1 MTLEEIKQRVR
12 ENYYMEDDT
21 IIDVALAC
29 IIANRLQLGDP
40 TWLVIIGASS
50 GGKSQILRP
59 LAMTDRKYIH
69 PIDDIT
75 ENTFL
80 SGGVAKGGKDISF
93 LNTHVGKAGMLSIS
107 DLTVLFSR
115 NSESRNA
122 ILSQF
127 RMLYDG
133 EMTKRVGNKEDS
145 VHWKG
150 YLGVI
155 AGSTPSIYSHMEDVA
170 DMGERFIYF
179 RMKPYDERKATKIAL
194 SRKLF
199 GRKLDE
205 ELAELYSEYIV
216 DVVRNATPNDLE
228 ITEEEQ
234 NHIIDIAVLAEKM
247 RTVNKIDKYTKDIE
261 RIPTPAMP
269 MRTALQITNFAK
281 ALKLMRGGNLS
292 KSDMDILYWLGFS
305 LANEE
310 KRAVIKILCESA
322 YGLSAQT
329 IADQVGLSTP
339 VIRSVLQNLASTK
352 VIERNGDSNNLTWQI
367 KDAQILKIFERMFGT
382 VKVYREDRNLTAEE
396 DEDAPF

>member
-1 MTLEEIKQRVR
+1 MTLQEIKARVR
-12 ENYYMEDDT
+12 ESYYMEDDT
-21 IIDVALAC
+21 IIDVAVAC

-59 LAMTDRKYIH
+59 LAMTDEKYIH
-69 PIDDIT
+69 KIDDLT

-80 SGGVAKGGKDISF
+80 SGGVAKKGKDISF
-93 LNTHVGKAGMLSIS
+93 LNTKVGKAGMLSIS

-115 NSESRNA
+115 NAESRNA

-133 EMTKRVGNKEDS
+133 EMTKRVGNKEES

-170 DMGERFIYF
+170 DMGERFMYF
-179 RMKPYDERKATKIAL
+179 RMKPYDERKATQIAL
-194 SRKLF
+194 SRKSF

-205 ELAELYSEYIV
+205 ELAELYGKYII
-216 DVVRNATPNDLE
+216 DVVRSAPAGGVELTA
-228 ITEEEQ
+228 EENE
-234 NHIIDIAVLAEKM
+234 HIIDVAILAERM
-247 RTVNKIDKYTKDIE
+247 RTINKIDRYSREIE

-269 MRTALQITNFAK
+269 MRTALQLTNFAK
-281 ALKLMRGGNLS
+281 ALKIMRGGSLGET
-292 KSDMDILYWLGFS
+292 DLDILYWLGFS

-310 KRAVIKILCESA
+310 KREVIKILCSSS
-322 YGLSAQT
+322 YPMSSQGV
-329 IADQVGLSTP
+329 ADQIGLSTS
-339 VIRSVLQNLASTK
+339 VTSSVLQNLASTK
-352 VIERNGDSNNLTWQI
+352 IVERSGSGSGLMWEI
-367 KDAQILKIFERMFGT
+367 KDIKTLRIFERMYGQNK
-382 VKVYREDRNLTAEE
+382 VKYQDRELTSEE
-396 DEDAPF
+396 DEEVF

>member
-1 MTLEEIKQRVR
+1 MTLEEIKALVR

-21 IIDVALAC
+21 LIDVSLAC

-59 LAMTDRKYIH
+59 LAMTDAKYIH
-69 PIDDIT
+69 RVDDIT

-80 SGGVAKGGKDISF
+80 SGSVGKGNKDMSF
-93 LNTHVGKAGMLSIS
+93 LNTTVGKAGMLAIS

-115 NSESRNA
+115 AAESRNA

-133 EMTKRVGNKEDS
+133 EMSKQVGNKDKAI
-145 VHWKG
+145 HWEG
-150 YLGVI
+150 YIGVI
-155 AGSTPSIYSHMEDVA
+155 AGSTPSIYAHMEDVA
-170 DMGERFIYF
+170 DMGERFMYF

-194 SRKLF
+194 SRKSF

-205 ELAELYSEYIV
+205 ELAELYGDYIKEKV
-216 DVVRNATPNDLE
+216 QGAPREGVEL
-228 ITEEEQ
+228 TEEEIE
-234 NHIIDIAVLAEKM
+234 HIIDIAVLAERM
-247 RTVNKIDKYTKDIE
+247 RTVNKIDRFTKEIE

-281 ALKLMRGGNLS
+281 ALKIMRGGLLS
-292 KSDMDILYWLGFS
+292 ETDIDILYWLGFS

-310 KRAVIKILCESA
+310 KREVIKILCRSA
-322 YGLSAQT
+322 YPMSAQT
-329 IADQVGLSTP
+329 IADQIGLNTG
-339 VIRSVLQNLASTK
+339 VIKSVLQNLASTK
-352 VIERNGDSNNLTWQI
+352 VVERTGDGSGLTWSINDKKTLQ
-367 KDAQILKIFERMFGT
+367 IFERMFGKD
-382 VKVYREDRNLTAEE
+382 KVEIEERELTGEE
-396 DEDAPF
+396 DADVF

>member
-1 MTLEEIKQRVR
+1 MTLAEIKQQVR

-59 LAMTDRKYIH
+59 LALTDKKYMH
-69 PIDDIT
+69 QIDDLT

-80 SGGVAKGGKDISF
+80 SGGVAKGNKDISF
-93 LNTHVGKAGMLSIS
+93 LNTQVGKAGMLSIS

-115 NSESRNA
+115 NAESRNA

-133 EMTKRVGNKEDS
+133 EMTKRVGNKEGA
-145 VHWKG
+145 VHWQG
-150 YLGVI
+150 FLGVI

-170 DMGERFIYF
+170 DMGERFMYF

-194 SRKLF
+194 SRKIF

-205 ELAELYSEYIV
+205 EMAELYGQYIV
-216 DVVRNATPNDLE
+216 DVVRNAPKEGVL

-234 NHIIDIAVLAEKM
+234 EHIIDIAVLAEKM
-247 RTVNKIDKYTKDIE
+247 RTINKIDKYTKDIE

-269 MRTALQITNFAK
+269 MRTALQITNFAR
-281 ALKLMRGGNLS
+281 ALKIMRGGNLS
-292 KSDMDILYWLGFS
+292 DADIDILYWLGFS

-310 KRAVIKILCESA
+310 KRAVIKILCESH
-322 YGLSAQT
+322 YGLTAQT
-329 IADQVGLSTP
+329 IADQIGLSTA

-352 VIERNGDSNNLTWQI
+352 IIERTGDGTNLVWQI
-367 KDAQILKIFERMFGT
+367 KDAQTLKIFERMFGSDKRQYQDRDAT
-382 VKVYREDRNLTAEE
+382 IEDD
-396 DEDAPF
+396 DEVF